1 MAGAVTNGVFGH
13 YGAPSRGE
21 LVLWGVAI
29 SILALIVVRAAMIG
43 VWVGPARTRV
53 RGWLLSV
60 RFENDQFRRV
70 SSVGY
75 SGSLNEGNLDGSARF
90 LKALVFHVHTI
101 RGPRQYYFAGL
112 IAFKRGSERQVSEI
126 ERRIAEPSGHPQGRD
141 SQTVG

>member
-1 MAGAVTNGVFGH
+1 MRVRAAGRFARILSGFMCLVMAGAVTNGVFGH

-60 RFENDQFRRV
+60 RFEND
-70 SSVGY
+70 
-75 SGSLNEGNLDGSARF
+75 
-90 LKALVFHVHTI
+90 
-101 RGPRQYYFAGL
+101 
-112 IAFKRGSERQVSEI
+112 
-126 ERRIAEPSGHPQGRD
+126 
-141 SQTVG
+141 